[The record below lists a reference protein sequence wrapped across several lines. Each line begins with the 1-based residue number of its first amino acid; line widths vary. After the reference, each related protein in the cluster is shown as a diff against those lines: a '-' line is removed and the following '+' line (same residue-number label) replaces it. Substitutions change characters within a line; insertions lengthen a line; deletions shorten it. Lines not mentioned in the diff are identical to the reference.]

1 MCRLLSVGWRVNEL
15 CRFLLGLLI
24 DPLGAGGNG
33 RGGPDPSRITDRQVG
48 VASAFSLVA
57 SFFSLM
63 ELFPARTGGGWNKQT
78 MQPPTTHPPT
88 SPPPPTP
95 EIKKNVVV

>member
-57 SFFSLM
+57 SFFLLDGIVSG
-63 ELFPARTGGGWNKQT
+63 PDGGGG
-78 MQPPTTHPPT
+78 
-88 SPPPPTP
+88 
-95 EIKKNVVV
+95 E